1 MLLRLRRSTLPAA
14 SALRVRDRRIC
25 GDALQDHQCQL
36 EKTGEAVKY
45 VLVYLVLSQTQN
57 VRTFEKKGT
66 LCGETLG
73 PEKGSATLE
82 NIDCAMGLR
91 STREYGTATS
101 AAKSEHQAEIYADY
115 TYTGYM
121 RMRCCA
127 TYISVYLGTTWRPMT
142 EGAQTWFTK
151 FPMCDRPREG
161 MSYFDPY
168 IITPPSTAASRSGP
182 CRRAELRAIKSRRN
196 APAAIDG
203 VQGCRCLLPGCV
215 FDT

>member
-14 SALRVRDRRIC
+14 SVVTPFRTINVNWRRRAKRSSMSWFISSSLGMC
-25 GDALQDHQCQL
+25 
-36 EKTGEAVKY
+36 E
-45 VLVYLVLSQTQN
+45 LS
-57 VRTFEKKGT
+57 KKGT

-121 RMRCCA
+121 RMQMLRYVYQRISWYHLA
-127 TYISVYLGTTWRPMT
+127 TDDRGRADLVH
-142 EGAQTWFTK
+142 K

-182 CRRAELRAIKSRRN
+182 CRRLNCAQSI
-196 APAAIDG
+196 AA
-203 VQGCRCLLPGCV
+203 
-215 FDT
+215 